1 MIDVI
6 LASGSPRRAELLKQI
21 GIDFKVITS
30 KADEDFDKSSAP
42 ENIVVD
48 LSSRKASAVFEDVL
62 PYKNT
67 AIIAADTIVVHK
79 GEILG
84 KPKDKDDAV
93 RMLKSLSND
102 VHQVYTGV
110 TIFYYVN
117 NSINV
122 ENFYEKTDVYFNEL
136 DDNEIDKYIATWE
149 PMDKAGAYGIQGKG
163 AVLVKKID
171 GDYYTVVGLP
181 LSKVYYSLKKYM

>member
-1 MIDVI
+1 MIDII
-6 LASGSPRRAELLKQI
+6 LASGSPRRAEILSQI

-30 KADEDFDKSSAP
+30 KADEDFDKGTSP

-48 LSSRKASAVFEDVL
+48 LSSRKASAVFEEVL
-62 PYKNT
+62 PYNDT
-67 AIIAADTIVVHK
+67 AIIAADTIVVHNNK
-79 GEILG
+79 ILG
-84 KPKDKDDAV
+84 KPKDKNDAV
-93 RMLKSLSND
+93 NMLKELSDD

-110 TIFYYVN
+110 TIFYYVHN
-117 NSINV
+117 KINV
-122 ENFYEKTDVYFNEL
+122 ENFYEKTDVYFNKL
-136 DDNEIDKYIATWE
+136 DDETIEKYVATWE

-181 LSKVYYSLKKYM
+181 ASRVYNSLKKYL